1 MKIIPMF
8 FWLVFDVLRPQVFG
22 SDVALVGLV
31 VPSLPS
37 QGCQVVVV
45 GFCN

>member
-1 MKIIPMF
+1 MGEDHPYV

-31 VPSLPS
+31 VPKPSESRLP
-37 QGCQVVVV
+37 GCCCWVL
-45 GFCN
+45 